1 MVVWVVLSYTGSM
14 GSILVVLVAMVVWV
28 VLSYTGSMGST
39 SSTSSNGS
47 MGGTVIYW

>member
-14 GSILVVLVAMVVWV
+14 GSTIVVLVVWV

-39 SSTSSNGS
+39 SSNGS